1 MNWRN
6 LLRSILISIVSAA
19 CVDRLSFDL
28 DGSATIVPVVVG
40 YISDQ
45 PGPYQVTVSESFDIE
60 LDPKSKKPLSVK
72 SMTISD
78 NTGLSEELTEVKQG
92 LYETSPTGIRGVV
105 GRTYKLRVELPDGK
119 VYESIT
125 DTLLNSGALD
135 SIYFDFVS
143 KRDANNAQTYGFD
156 IFFNSSATV
165 ENNFRFLWKFT
176 GTYKAETNPE
186 LSDQGCYDIDGRCNF
201 IPPCTGIRNVAV
213 PAYPP
218 EFERIGPCECCTCW
232 YDLTNNA
239 VTLNDDGLEGVGR
252 FIGVKLYSLP
262 LDAWIFTHK
271 VHYKIEQFSITR
283 QTFGFWKSIKD
294 QQDAVN
300 SIFQPINGKIPSN
313 FRQVTGNGYPLAG
326 IFYAAS
332 VSSKSSYIYRYDVP
346 KESLIPTNKA
356 VIKRSC
362 LEAFPNSTNV
372 KPPFWED

>member
-1 MNWRN
+1 M
-6 LLRSILISIVSAA
+6 VSAA

-28 DGSATIVPVVVG
+28 TGSATIVPVVVG

-45 PGPYQVTVSESFDIE
+45 PGPYRVSVSESFDIE

-72 SMTISD
+72 SLTISD

-92 LYETSPTGIRGVV
+92 IYETSPTGIRGVA
-105 GRTYKLRVELPDGK
+105 GRIYMLRIELIDGK
-119 VYESIT
+119 IYESIT
-125 DTLLNSGALD
+125 DTLLNSGVLD

-143 KRDANNAQTYGFD
+143 KPDANNSQTYGFD
-156 IFFNSSATV
+156 IFFNSSASV

-176 GTYKAETNPE
+176 GTFQAETNPE
-186 LSDQGCYDIDGRCNF
+186 LSESGCYYEDGRCNF
-201 IPPCTGIRNVAV
+201 RPPCTGLKNVAV

-218 EFERIGPCECCTCW
+218 RFERIGSCECCTCW
-232 YDLTNNA
+232 YDLTNNSVA
-239 VTLNDDGLEGVGR
+239 LNDDGLEAVGK

-262 LDAWIFTHK
+262 LDAWIFSHK

-283 QTFGFWKSIKD
+283 QTFRFWKSIKD
-294 QQDAVN
+294 QQQAVN

-313 FRQVTGNGYPLAG
+313 FMQRSGDAYPLAG

-346 KESLIPTNKA
+346 DERFIPTNKA
-356 VIKRSC
+356 VIKSSC
-362 LEAFPNSTNV
+362 LDAFPNSTNI
-372 KPPFWED
+372 KPLFWED